1 MEKHEFPGSGLGVKS
16 VNEFPKLGVCM
27 QMCRS
32 ISTMKKKVIYYIL
45 NTWKQNCS
53 FRPSENVFI
62 EKQEHDYKNIRQ
74 NMRCGRNCHNITN
87 KEKNYTKLLVTS
99 RTLDRPA
106 TSVITKSSDLHL
118 GHCLEFSIHWLRQT
132 LHPTTLLQHE
142 VNTGSSVIA
151 EGEGG
156 IKTIYIK
163 KNH

>member
-1 MEKHEFPGSGLGVKS
+1 
-16 VNEFPKLGVCM
+16 
-27 QMCRS
+27 
-32 ISTMKKKVIYYIL
+32 
-45 NTWKQNCS
+45 
-53 FRPSENVFI
+53 
-62 EKQEHDYKNIRQ
+62 
-74 NMRCGRNCHNITN
+74 MRCGRNCHNITN

-156 IKTIYIK
+156 GGIKTIYIK